1 VRCAGDVLALEQ
13 HNATFPLPLS
23 EGHGQKNDLYP
34 MVLHRQVELAPFIG
48 SQGQCQR
55 RPLAEL
61 LRGLD
66 GVPHVKNLQVVAFDQ
81 LETLA

>member
-1 VRCAGDVLALEQ
+1 
-13 HNATFPLPLS
+13 
-23 EGHGQKNDLYP
+23 